1 MNDITKEQMRDRL
14 GNIDQ
19 IRNLLFGEQLG
30 EYSQRFQSYED
41 RFENIESE
49 LLSFQ
54 EETRNRL
61 NQLQNSLT
69 TEIRSAVD
77 SIEKKIKYISLTS
90 QEARSDIQQ
99 NLQEVNQKLSQDL
112 TILNKS
118 FVQTTTDLKDELSS
132 TRSNLEK
139 DIETLRNKSFDAI
152 NNYIN
157 ELKETKVSRVDLA
170 EVLFELCLKVK
181 GTEYM
186 PESENLDNDS
196 VKAEFLLPEKNTY

>member
-1 MNDITKEQMRDRL
+1 MADITKEQMRDRL

-19 IRNLLFGEQLG
+19 IRNLLFGDQIG

-41 RFENIESE
+41 RFEAIESE

-54 EETRNRL
+54 EETRNRV

-69 TEIRSAVD
+69 AEIRSAVD

-90 QEARSDIQQ
+90 QEARSEIQQ
-99 NLQEVNQKLSQDL
+99 DLQTVNQKLSQEL
-112 TILNKS
+112 TILNQS
-118 FVQTTTDLKDELSS
+118 FGETTKDIREDLST

-139 DIETLRNKSFDAI
+139 DVESLRNKTFDAL
-152 NNYIN
+152 NSYIS

-181 GTEYM
+181 GTEYV
-186 PESENLDNDS
+186 PELEESKDSS
-196 VKAEFLLPEKNTY
+196 VKAEFLLPEKNSY

>member
-1 MNDITKEQMRDRL
+1 MTDITKEQMRDRL

-19 IRNLLFGEQLG
+19 IRNLLFGDQIG

-41 RFENIESE
+41 RFEAIESE

-54 EETRNRL
+54 EETRNRV

-69 TEIRSAVD
+69 AEIRSAVD

-90 QEARSDIQQ
+90 QEARSEIQQ
-99 NLQEVNQKLSQDL
+99 DLQTVNQKLSQEL
-112 TILNKS
+112 TILNQS
-118 FVQTTTDLKDELSS
+118 FGETTKDIREDLST

-139 DIETLRNKSFDAI
+139 DVESLRNKTFDAL
-152 NNYIN
+152 NNYVS

-181 GTEYM
+181 GTEYV
-186 PESENLDNDS
+186 PELEESKDSS
-196 VKAEFLLPEKNTY
+196 VKAEFLLPEKNNY

>member
-1 MNDITKEQMRDRL
+1 MTDITKEQMRDRL

-90 QEARSDIQQ
+90 QEARGEIQQ

-139 DIETLRNKSFDAI
+139 DLENLRNKSFDAI

-196 VKAEFLLPEKNTY
+196 VKAEFLLPEKNIY

>member
-1 MNDITKEQMRDRL
+1 MTDITKEQMRDRL

-77 SIEKKIKYISLTS
+77 SIEKK
-90 QEARSDIQQ
+90 
-99 NLQEVNQKLSQDL
+99 N
-112 TILNKS
+112 
-118 FVQTTTDLKDELSS
+118 
-132 TRSNLEK
+132 
-139 DIETLRNKSFDAI
+139 
-152 NNYIN
+152 
-157 ELKETKVSRVDLA
+157 
-170 EVLFELCLKVK
+170 
-181 GTEYM
+181 
-186 PESENLDNDS
+186 
-196 VKAEFLLPEKNTY
+196 